1 MLALFVYFARGAL
14 SVWHFTMKTLEEDAG
29 SLVRHRNRAGLTSD
43 ERNDIMYSEKSF
55 KEVGK
60 ALREEQTVNN
70 PTERNTRL
78 RPRGL
83 GRQASSTR
91 QSSGEQSTGQATA
104 SSARLQLTKE
114 RVGILFLM
122 LFKSGAS
129 AIAAQIADM
138 ELQRKALDFVRELH
152 KRTDIDNV
160 EKARIFNEKMF
171 KYGKI
176 LGKTLCD
183 SVINCLRELAV
194 NALKAEIG
202 R

>member
-1 MLALFVYFARGAL
+1 MLATLWAWFIALFR
-14 SVWHFTMKTLEEDAG
+14 
-29 SLVRHRNRAGLTSD
+29 R
-43 ERNDIMYSEKSF
+43 ERI
-55 KEVGK
+55 
-60 ALREEQTVNN
+60 
-70 PTERNTRL
+70 
-78 RPRGL
+78 
-83 GRQASSTR
+83 
-91 QSSGEQSTGQATA
+91 
-104 SSARLQLTKE
+104 
-114 RVGILFLM
+114 GILFLM

-129 AIAAQIADM
+129 AVAAQIADL

-152 KRTDIDNV
+152 KRTDIDNA
-160 EKARIFNEKMF
+160 EKARLFNEKMF